1 LSLEARS
8 CRWLQGVRRI
18 AAVQQSSQPR
28 PGGPP
33 PTILSS
39 KLGALLQPSYPP
51 SWGPSSKHPHSSKL
65 GALSNHPAPPSWGA
79 SNHQGLMRTAL
90 FTSCHPE
97 ALIGIPRYPSPWDG
111 YWEFPKS
118 NLSDILVRNTP
129 PGTSCQK
136 TKKIVLISNKL

>member
-1 LSLEARS
+1 MSLEARS

-28 PGGPP
+28 PGGP
-33 PTILSS
+33 
-39 KLGALLQPSYPP
+39 LQPSYPP